1 MPPRQPLKLKTS
13 TRRSTRKPMPL
24 AEALPQ
30 ISADIAAA
38 HPQAEAKQAA
48 KRPGFSPYPDLTMA
62 MGMLEKRAAN
72 LAEGERKALIL
83 KWKETLH
90 KLNDE
95 MQKLHKL
102 EILANRLITPK
113 S

>member
-13 TRRSTRKPMPL
+13 TRRSTKRPMPL
-24 AEALPQ
+24 SEALPQ

-38 HPQAEAKQAA
+38 SPKPAK
-48 KRPGFSPYPDLTMA
+48 KGGFSPYPDLTMA
-62 MGMLEKRAAN
+62 VEMLEKRAAH
-72 LAEGERKALIL
+72 LTEGERKALIL
-83 KWKETLH
+83 KWKDTLS